1 MKVFSILLILLIFL
15 YFFRSQ
21 WEYLRKERDFHRDNF
36 QKTVQEKELINN
48 DIKTL
53 KSLHED
59 FHSKISDLKN
69 KYEQLCKTKSL
80 MRLDTKKLENE
91 KNHINS
97 EIIKIHNELEK
108 VKKIKKN

>member
-1 MKVFSILLILLIFL
+1 M
-15 YFFRSQ
+15 
-21 WEYLRKERDFHRDNF
+21 RKERDFHRDNF
-36 QKTVQEKELINN
+36 QKTVHEKELITN

-53 KSLHED
+53 KNLHEE
-59 FHSKISDLKN
+59 FHSKISDLKC

-91 KNHINS
+91 KNNINT

-108 VKKIKKN
+108 VKIFLI